1 MLKKISVFFI
11 FLIIIILLGF
21 TYSIFTKSYVTLT
34 ENKTISKSLDDF
46 ILHVRVNDN
55 KDGVEVMHSIQYTG
69 EDSVEIQH
77 QTPLV
82 SVSMVNAKHDFTG
95 SYVTKPMEEGDIYH
109 SPQKADIL
117 SSLNKNECNLYVK
130 AKFQVEGEKKVIEH
144 VEELTF
150 K

>member
-1 MLKKISVFFI
+1 MKQFYPLVRLIYIRTYPRVSMLKKISVFFI

-82 SVSMVNAKHDFTG
+82 SVSMR
-95 SYVTKPMEEGDIYH
+95 SEERRVG
-109 SPQKADIL
+109 
-117 SSLNKNECNLYVK
+117 
-130 AKFQVEGEKKVIEH
+130 
-144 VEELTF
+144 
-150 K
+150 